1 MKRDMMK
8 TVSEVK
14 GRIPRAYGLGFNECL
29 ELTKQAAGGDANA
42 AFEAINTAF
51 EYGFVLG
58 ARCEKKN
65 PGTVTGAK
73 K

>member
-1 MKRDMMK
+1 MMK

-42 AFEAINTAF
+42 AFE
-51 EYGFVLG
+51 YGFVLG
-58 ARCEKKN
+58 ARCEKES

>member
-8 TVSEVK
+8 TVSQIK
-14 GRIPRAYGLGFNECL
+14 GKVPTAYELNYLECL
-29 ELTKQAAGGDANA
+29 DLAKMALKGGDSVYNA
-42 AFEAINTAF
+42 VHEAFL
-51 EYGFVLG
+51 YGFVLG

>member
-14 GRIPRAYGLGFNECL
+14 GRIPRAYNLSFDECL
-29 ELTKQAAGGDANA
+29 ELTRQAAGDANA
-42 AFEAINTAF
+42 AFKTIVTAF

-73 K
+73 